1 MVEEVTVQ
9 NFDAK
14 VLNSDKPVLVDFF
27 ATWCGPCKMMSPTI
41 DEIAAENEGTYDV
54 YKVDIDENPDLVEK
68 YGVMGVPTFVTFV
81 DGKVKNKAVGAQP
94 KQQILNLF

>member
-14 VLNSDKPVLVDFF
+14 VLNSDKPVLVDVF
-27 ATWCGPCKMMSPTI
+27 ATWCGPCKMMAPTI

-54 YKVDIDENPDLVEK
+54 Y
-68 YGVMGVPTFVTFV
+68 
-81 DGKVKNKAVGAQP
+81 
-94 KQQILNLF
+94 